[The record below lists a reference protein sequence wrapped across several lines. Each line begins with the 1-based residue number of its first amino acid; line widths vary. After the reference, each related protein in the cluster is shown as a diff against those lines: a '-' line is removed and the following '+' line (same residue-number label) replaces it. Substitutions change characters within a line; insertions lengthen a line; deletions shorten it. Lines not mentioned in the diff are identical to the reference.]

1 MDCVC
6 GIGSPGPK
14 GEVFHVYQE
23 LFWPA
28 RALASVFAVAPA
40 YAEDPVFT
48 LNNLS
53 SGAVNELYV
62 GPPESNTWG
71 EDILGQDV
79 LDAGQT
85 ATITIYNADGKC
97 AWDVRIVYDDASV
110 TDERNI
116 DSAPSRTA
124 RTTSP
129 TEQDQRGSD
138 P

>member
-1 MDCVC
+1 M
-6 GIGSPGPK
+6 GSRGSRK
-14 GEVFHVYQE
+14 GKFFMAIKRV
-23 LFWPA
+23 LA
-28 RALASVFAVAPA
+28 GATLASVVAVAPA
-40 YAEDPVFT
+40 YAEDLVFT

-79 LDAGQT
+79 LESGQT

-97 AWDVRIVYDDASV
+97 AWDIRIVYDDASV

-116 DSAPSRTA
+116 DICTLENGAYDVT
-124 RTTSP
+124 
-129 TEQDQRGSD
+129 D
-138 P
+138 

>member
-1 MDCVC
+1 MSIKSVLA
-6 GIGSPGPK
+6 G
-14 GEVFHVYQE
+14 
-23 LFWPA
+23 A
-28 RALASVFAVAPA
+28 ALASVFAVAPA
-40 YAEDPVFT
+40 YAEDLVFT

-79 LDAGQT
+79 LESGQT

-97 AWDVRIVYDDASV
+97 AWDIRIVYDDASV

-116 DSAPSRTA
+116 DICTLENSTYDV
-124 RTTSP
+124 T
-129 TEQDQRGSD
+129 D
-138 P
+138 